1 MSSMPA
7 VDLDDELP
15 SYPDEL
21 KMPEN
26 PLHRRVAETVAHAV
40 HHEAGGRLDCFRDM
54 NWYPPDGGNAIAP
67 DVMVLPPAVVVPP
80 AKSYRQ
86 PPDGPT
92 PAAVVEIPSET
103 DSFASFR
110 RKVQRLQ
117 ALGPVVY
124 IIVAD
129 PGTAAVLRLAPGEAE
144 PSSWNGLPMPE
155 LGGITVTVDPGAAGV
170 TFHTTDGLSFSSS
183 EQLQDLFAAGAA
195 RAAELEART
204 AELEARTAELE
215 EKLRAMGLDP
225 DAPSP
230 PPASAP
236 PG

>member
-40 HHEAGGRLDCFRDM
+40 HLAVGGRLDCFRDM
-54 NWYPPDGGNAIAP
+54 NWYPRDGGNAIAP
-67 DVMVLPPAVVVPP
+67 DVMVLPPGIVAPP

-103 DSFASFR
+103 DSFARFR

-124 IIVAD
+124 IVVAD
-129 PGTAAVLRLAPGEAE
+129 AGTAAVLRLGPGDAE

-155 LGGITVTVDPGAAGV
+155 LGDITVTVDPGAAGV
-170 TFHTTDGLSFSSS
+170 TFHTAGLSFSSS
-183 EQLQDLFAAGAA
+183 EELQDILAA
-195 RAAELEART
+195 RAADLATRAADLEART
-204 AELEARTAELE
+204 ADLEAR
-215 EKLRAMGLDP
+215 LRGLGIDP
-225 DAPSP
+225 DAPAAQQAP
-230 PPASAP
+230 PPT
-236 PG
+236 G